1 MTFFLGLLFYAL
13 LVIGLL
19 LATGYRIAELPNF
32 WPAEKDEQPGRL
44 PRPRP
49 TTKQLIAGALC
60 LIVGIG
66 GFIYTRSANTNS
78 IIDRAAVS
86 CPQADTLKN
95 YCVPELEK
103 ELGVNT
109 EETIQEAERTIT
121 ILNDEQ
127 TRAFTNLACT
137 TPTKE
142 LHLTASLAVS
152 RNPTPADMWRNY
164 ATDSTTKNGTRY
176 IVLPEDYSPENFQQ
190 AANDYYPGM
199 YDYTVQWASPEG
211 GWVTNES
218 STSWDALLENRM
230 RSWSD
235 AKDLTLAP
243 GLTQTISCEGK

>member
-19 LATGYRIAELPNF
+19 LATGYRIAGLPGL
-32 WPAEKDEQPGRL
+32 WPAEMDKQPGRL
-44 PRPRP
+44 PWPRP
-49 TTKQLIAGALC
+49 TTKQQIAGALC

-66 GFIYTRSANTNS
+66 GLMYTWSANTNS

-86 CPQADTLKN
+86 CPQYASPEN

-103 ELGVNT
+103 ELGVDT
-109 EETIQEAERTIT
+109 EEAIREAERNIT
-121 ILNDEQ
+121 ILTDEQ
-127 TRAFTNLACT
+127 TRAFTDLACT

-152 RNPTPADMWRNY
+152 LNPTPADIWRNY
-164 ATDSTTKNGTRY
+164 TTDTTTKGRTRY
-176 IVLPEDYSPENFQQ
+176 IALPEDSSPENFQH
-190 AANDYYPGM
+190 ATNDYYAGM
-199 YDYTVQWASPEG
+199 FTYTVQWAAPEG

-218 STSWDALLENRM
+218 QDGWDDLLENRM

-235 AKDLTLAP
+235 AKDLTIAP
-243 GLTQTISCEGK
+243 GLTQTISCVG

>member
-1 MTFFLGLLFYAL
+1 MPFPFILLFYAL

-19 LATGYRIAELPNF
+19 LATGYRIAGLPDL
-32 WPAEKDEQPGRL
+32 WPSEMRESPGKPPQ
-44 PRPRP
+44 PRPSIEQR
-49 TTKQLIAGALC
+49 
-60 LIVGIG
+60 IVGVLCFAIG
-66 GFIYTRSANTNS
+66 LGGLFYTSNASTNS

-86 CPQADTLKN
+86 CSQYASPDN

-109 EETIQEAERTIT
+109 EEAIQEAERNIT
-121 ILNDEQ
+121 ILTDEQ
-127 TRAFTNLACT
+127 TRAFTDLACT
-137 TPTKE
+137 TLTKE

-152 RNPTPADMWRNY
+152 LNPTPADIWRNY
-164 ATDSTTKNGTRY
+164 TTDTTTKNGTRY

-190 AANDYYPGM
+190 AANDYYAGM

-235 AKDLTLAP
+235 AKDLTLTP
-243 GLTQTISCEGK
+243 GLTQTITCAQ